1 MLLAKSA
8 GSPPVESCRDG
19 CCWEGPMPRSKT
31 KDILFSTG
39 CAVVVA
45 VGLSIASVSS
55 TIASPEDEIARLN
68 RVRANLF
75 EELVKT
81 RAEAASARAELESAI
96 KAREAAE
103 AELARLKQEAASA
116 KPATPE
122 MSAETKGQPQH
133 RAAAAAPVAR
143 RQSVRPAAPAATG
156 SVPRTSTA
164 RAQQQVVRTRPTPR
178 SAIRP
183 SEPAPR
189 QGAPVARTQ
198 ELPSV
203 LRLQDPQ

>member
-1 MLLAKSA
+1 MS
-8 GSPPVESCRDG
+8 
-19 CCWEGPMPRSKT
+19 RSQT
-31 KDILFSTG
+31 KQILRSTS

-45 VGLSIASVSS
+45 VGLSIVTGAF
-55 TIASPEDEIARLN
+55 AAPEDEISRLN

-81 RAEAASARAELESAI
+81 RAEAASARAELEAAN

-116 KPATPE
+116 KPAIPAT
-122 MSAETKGQPQH
+122 STETKAEPKP
-133 RAAAAAPVAR
+133 RATTAASPTIR
-143 RQSVRPAAPAATG
+143 RQSVGPAASGTTG
-156 SVPRTSTA
+156 SVQRTVPAST
-164 RAQQQVVRTRPTPR
+164 RQRIVRSR
-178 SAIRP
+178 
-183 SEPAPR
+183 PAPR
-189 QGAPVARTQ
+189 ADTRRVDQAAHQSAVPVGRAQ